1 MKHKVNTELMPFPPE
16 VLALPPMVSGQ
27 SPAGTERISE
37 QLVGVVA
44 GCAGF

>member
-1 MKHKVNTELMPFPPE
+1 MNTELMPFPPE

-27 SPAGTERISE
+27 SPAGTKRINE

-44 GCAGF
+44 GCARF